1 MIRLDHMEIRAG
13 FSRASGSRTI
23 LHPLHLD
30 VETGSV
36 LGVFGPN
43 GSGKSSLLKGLSG
56 SLHGLELR
64 GEVYLENV
72 PLRLI
77 PTVRERVS
85 RILYLGSDFRAP
97 FQLTVRELFE
107 MGAQA
112 TTRQIWPET
121 GHRERERIARVIETL
136 GITEFLSRSY
146 PTLSDGE
153 RQLMMFAR
161 GLIQAPKILVLDET
175 FSKLDLDRLMM
186 TSRLIR
192 KWAHEERMTFLI
204 ASHDLNFLSEV
215 SDRMLMLRQGRV
227 LAQGGVDEVLTE
239 ANLRELFQ
247 NISPHVVASP
257 ESGKRKVLY

>member
-1 MIRLDHMEIRAG
+1 MIRLDQMEIRTPSAG
-13 FSRASGSRTI
+13 AGGPRTI
-23 LHPLHLD
+23 LHPLNLD
-30 VETGSV
+30 IERGTV

-56 SLHGLELR
+56 ILLGLELR
-64 GEVYLENV
+64 GEVYIDSV

-77 PTVRERVS
+77 PTVRNRVS

-97 FQLTVRELFE
+97 FDLTVRELFE

-121 GHRERERIARVIETL
+121 GHQERERIARVVETL
-136 GITEFLSRSY
+136 GITGFLSRSY

-161 GLIQAPKILVLDET
+161 GLIQAPSILVLDET

-192 KWAHEERMTFLI
+192 NWASADRMTFLI

-247 NISPHVVASP
+247 RISPHVVASP
-257 ESGKRKVLY
+257 ESGKRKILY